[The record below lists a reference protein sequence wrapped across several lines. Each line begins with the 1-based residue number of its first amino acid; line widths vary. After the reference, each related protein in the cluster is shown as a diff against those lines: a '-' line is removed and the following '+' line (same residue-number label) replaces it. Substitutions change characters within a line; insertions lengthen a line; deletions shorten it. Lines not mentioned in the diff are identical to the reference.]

1 MKSKKTK
8 PVVFVSSTCYDLS
21 QVREDLKDFISDNYG
36 FEPMLSEFDSFPVDP
51 CIGTFENCLSNV
63 DNYAD
68 IFVLVIGNRY
78 GYVTEAGKSITNLE
92 YLHAKAKGIPIFVF
106 VSKQMYNTLPLWR
119 DNKNGDFS
127 TVVDN
132 TKIFEFVSGIYDE
145 AHQWIYTYDNVR
157 DIKKTL
163 KNQFCLIFSD
173 GLKLQKTL
181 REAKLG
187 NLMGQIPSGAM
198 RMMVE
203 QPFAWEHKF
212 LAYILKAEFETLK
225 TDKWDLEYSIFDG
238 ETISFTDFELMK
250 DISRK
255 IKEVLNIN
263 EMLGTLLNKTFQDAI
278 GEPGVPSDLELMIY
292 SSKRLTYLYKRLVS
306 WSLYFKSLEV
316 DNVFSKLLGLLYDMP
331 KTALKEIEEFV
342 ETYYEKVMS
351 LPDVDDGGNH
361 KINVVCT
368 LTAAN
373 TEKINEEME
382 NLYMKLSM

>member
-1 MKSKKTK
+1 
-8 PVVFVSSTCYDLS
+8 
-21 QVREDLKDFISDNYG
+21 
-36 FEPMLSEFDSFPVDP
+36 
-51 CIGTFENCLSNV
+51 
-63 DNYAD
+63 
-68 IFVLVIGNRY
+68 
-78 GYVTEAGKSITNLE
+78 
-92 YLHAKAKGIPIFVF
+92 
-106 VSKQMYNTLPLWR
+106 MYNTLPLWR